1 MRLGDLTTIT
11 RLGAGAFGTVSL
23 VKHDSSYYA
32 LKQMNKSQIVQMGL
46 QVGPSALRLCKQS
59 QRDFI
64 QARSRGMACPSSY
77 ILSNL

>member
-46 QVGPSALRLCKQS
+46 QVGPSPLRISAIPNSFC
-59 QRDFI
+59 F
-64 QARSRGMACPSSY
+64 SSFY
-77 ILSNL
+77 PGAQPRNGVPL